1 MQLEFI
7 FQNTLVVAY
16 VLFGMTCTV
25 GLSVVLPFMI
35 HALVGVFGAVF
46 TEIGLAKAQGR
57 ESGSVAPEDLQGG
70 DEIVVI
76 GYPPGH
82 TPAAVA
88 APGPVEYEPDDVPT
102 GMLVK
107 LAVAV
112 TIAAVV
118 SVIGGF
124 QLFKFTLSQE
134 LAEKGHEQTSGAIP
148 RASAD

>member
-35 HALVGVFGAVF
+35 HAMVGIFGAVF

-57 ESGSVAPEDLQGG
+57 ESGSVSPDELQGP
-70 DEIVVI
+70 DEVVVI

-82 TPAAVA
+82 VA
-88 APGPVEYEPDDVPT
+88 SAHAPSGPVEYEPDDVPT

-124 QLFKFTLSQE
+124 QLFKFTLGQE
-134 LAEKGHEQTSGAIP
+134 LADKGYEQTTGAIP